1 MKWLFI
7 IDTLLFYFVYGRTS
21 AWESRCPF
29 GGNCLTKN
37 KNRDMELEGRIS
49 VVMPA
54 QSGVSKNTGN
64 PWMSQEYVLAY
75 YWFPNQTNPSY
86 IVMRAFGEDRIK
98 QFNLQPND
106 EVKVR
111 FHAEAH
117 ESNGRWFNELRIDGV
132 TFVAASAGKNQQTG
146 QISGKTAVNEPQQAA
161 VGDMGTVKQAVVN
174 QATLT
179 DDQKAAMEKLNGIG
193 EGGGDLPF

>member
-1 MKWLFI
+1 M
-7 IDTLLFYFVYGRTS
+7 D
-21 AWESRCPF
+21 
-29 GGNCLTKN
+29 
-37 KNRDMELEGRIS
+37 LEGRIS

-54 QSGVSKNTGN
+54 QSGVSQRTGN

-75 YWFPNQTNPSY
+75 YWFPNQTQASY
-86 IVMRAFGEDRIK
+86 IVMRVFGEDRIK

-117 ESNGRWFNELRIDGV
+117 ESNGRWYNELRIDGV
-132 TFVAASAGKNQQTG
+132 TFVGESAGKNQTMQQAGQQTG
-146 QISGKTAVNEPQQAA
+146 HISGKTSVNEPQQTA

-179 DDQKAAMEKLNGIG
+179 DDQKAAMEKLNQM
-193 EGGGDLPF
+193 GGNGSDMPF

>member
-1 MKWLFI
+1 
-7 IDTLLFYFVYGRTS
+7 
-21 AWESRCPF
+21 
-29 GGNCLTKN
+29 
-37 KNRDMELEGRIS
+37 MELEGRIS
-49 VVMPA
+49 IVMPA
-54 QSGVSKNTGN
+54 QSGVSQRTGN

-75 YWFPNQTNPSY
+75 YWFPNQTQASY

-117 ESNGRWFNELRIDGV
+117 ESNGRWYNELRIDGV
-132 TFVAASAGKNQQTG
+132 TFVGASAGKNQQVG
-146 QISGKTAVNEPQQAA
+146 QNSGGTAVNEAQQAA
-161 VGDMGTVKQAVVN
+161 VGDMGTADHAVVN

-179 DDQKAAMEKLNGIG
+179 DDQKAAMEKLKGIG
-193 EGGGDLPF
+193 EEGGDMPF